1 MPQHRWNAATAKL
14 WKLTTERF
22 FIEGRHERGLV
33 MPGDA
38 RRLEE
43 LMAVEEEALEE
54 LEAADGALWEHQK
67 SAPEKA

>member
-1 MPQHRWNAATAKL
+1 MPQRRWDAATARLFKL
-14 WKLTTERF
+14 GVEQFL
-22 FIEGRHERGLV
+22 IEDRHERGLV

-38 RRLEE
+38 QRLVE
-43 LMAVEEEALEE
+43 LKAAEEEALKE